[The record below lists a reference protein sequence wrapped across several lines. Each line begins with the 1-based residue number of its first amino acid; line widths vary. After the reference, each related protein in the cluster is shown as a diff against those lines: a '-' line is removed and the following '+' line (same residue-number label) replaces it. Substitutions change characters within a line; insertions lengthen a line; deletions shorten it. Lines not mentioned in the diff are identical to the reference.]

1 MKITS
6 VLKAGLLAVAIAL
19 PVSFSVAEAKKAPPP
34 PPPGSCALDKGYMT
48 SGSICSYSCDAATNW
63 CPQQMCVNG
72 FKTPVLPCYGS
83 FCAPKCGG

>member
-6 VLKAGLLAVAIAL
+6 VLKIGLLAIAIAL
-19 PVSFSVAEAKKAPPP
+19 PASFSVAEAKKAPPP
-34 PPPGSCALDKGYMT
+34 PPGACALDKGYMT
-48 SGSICSYSCDAATNW
+48 TGSICSMACDPQTQW
-63 CPQQMCVNG
+63 CQQQLCVNG